1 MEIRIIDEMSRY
13 LVKVSKEELK
23 NIKISKE
30 LLCGK
35 ENDFNNTEILSNYN
49 NNCFDKDE
57 VNYIIDLCKIIR
69 KAYKKLKKGKP
80 LKHKHLVA
88 LSVICKGSI
97 KEDIEEKL
105 KNVFVW

>member
-35 ENDFNNTEILSNYN
+35 ESDFNNAEILSNYN
-49 NNCFDKDE
+49 NNC
-57 VNYIIDLCKIIR
+57 YYC
-69 KAYKKLKKGKP
+69 
-80 LKHKHLVA
+80 
-88 LSVICKGSI
+88 
-97 KEDIEEKL
+97 
-105 KNVFVW
+105 